1 MKICTKSSITNVVRR
16 KDSSCKVSLLTPK
29 LTDEQLLSLL
39 KLMEKE
45 LTTTFDL
52 NEEQDQEM
60 KLIEVKGDVFEKTP
74 SQRLHSVLFLVW
86 RQQYSETHKTFDE
99 FYKLMMENIIT
110 QFKNKLL

>member
-1 MKICTKSSITNVVRR
+1 MTKLSKRIIFRARINGVNEHI
-16 KDSSCKVSLLTPK
+16 KKFDFYETPTWGTE
-29 LTDEQLLSLL
+29 LLLS
-39 KLMEKE
+39 
-45 LTTTFDL
+45 T
-52 NEEQDQEM
+52 
-60 KLIEVKGDVFEKTP
+60 IEIPVGAHILEPVSYTHLDVYKRQGDVFEKTP